1 MKPRKQASNTIKWQK
16 MGYRV
21 TIEVKEVRGFCPV
34 YKPGDRII
42 LKDFYIDSNHSKNVC
57 IHLLSAASTLLSAFM
72 HGSSAIELG
81 IGNRDDIGYLQC
93 PDPGPPYTKGGTV
106 VFELRREP
114 LEVK

>member
-1 MKPRKQASNTIKWQK
+1 MKYKII
-16 MGYRV
+16 
-21 TIEVKEVRGFCPV
+21 IEVKEIRGLCPL
-34 YKPGDRII
+34 YKPGDQII

-57 IHLLSAASTLLSAFM
+57 IHLLSAASTLLSAFI
-72 HGSSAIELG
+72 HGSSAIKLG

-114 LEVK
+114 LEVE